1 MSMRRIAL
9 SCLILISSFAAA
21 ADEIDWNRARELH
34 RKATSG
40 QPLTA
45 EERAYYER
53 AKAERAK
60 QGGPGAQAVREPKS
74 STGFVPLTAMA
85 RGDQYKGEDGG
96 LYGGGRNEPP
106 QAHLDAA
113 LREASQI
120 RPLDADGKPSPGGK
134 VVLLSIGMSNTTQE
148 FSRFQRLAAGDR
160 ELSPQLVIV
169 DGAQG
174 GMDAKAWTEPGER
187 GDPWA
192 VLDRRLRQARVS
204 DAQVQAVWLKQAR
217 ISPASVGEHPKHTN
231 ELAGHVET
239 ILHRLKH
246 RFPNLRIAYLSS
258 RIYGGYA
265 TGGLNP
271 EPYAYES
278 AFAVRS
284 LIREQIEGDGDLNFD
299 SAKGDVRAPLLL
311 WGPYLWADGEKG
323 RKGDDLVW
331 TREDLGPDGTHPSD
345 SGRDKVARLLLDF
358 FKTDPTA
365 KAWFLKAGDR
375 PQE

>member
-1 MSMRRIAL
+1 MSIHRFAL
-9 SCLILISSFAAA
+9 SCLILVPSLVAA

-34 RKATSG
+34 RKATAG

-45 EERAYYER
+45 EERTYYER

-60 QGGPGAQAVREPKS
+60 QGGAGAPATRGPKS
-74 STGFVPLTAMA
+74 STGFVPLTDMA
-85 RGDQYKGEDGG
+85 AADRYKGEDGG
-96 LYGGGRNEPP
+96 LYGGGQNEPP

-113 LREASQI
+113 LREAGQI
-120 RPLDADGKPSPGGK
+120 RPLDAEGQPSPGGK

-148 FSRFQRLAAGDR
+148 FSRFQRLAAEDLN
-160 ELSPQLVIV
+160 LSPYLVIV
-169 DGAQG
+169 DGARG
-174 GMDAKAWTEPGER
+174 GMDAKAWTEGGQR

-217 ISPASVGEHPKHTN
+217 INPASIGEHPKHTE

-239 ILHRLKH
+239 ILHKLKE

-284 LIREQIEGDGDLNFD
+284 LIRKQIDGDESLNFD
-299 SAKGDVRAPLLL
+299 SAKGNVKAPLLL

-323 RKGDDLVW
+323 RKADDLIW
-331 TREDLGPDGTHPSD
+331 TREDLGPDGTHPGD
-345 SGRDKVARLLLDF
+345 SGRDKVARMLLNF
-358 FKTDPTA
+358 FKTDATA
-365 KAWFLKAGDR
+365 KGWFLKAGDR